1 MSWAEIFASPAA
13 VTFYCSLAL
22 FLFRWFKQREQWDT
36 ERWEG
41 LVANAFLLAEKSG
54 AIGNNGK
61 LQAALVAFN
70 REYEKTYGKPASA
83 LDVKDAALDLAKLA
97 LQHKLSVGQ

>member
-1 MSWAEIFASPAA
+1 MTWAEIFTSGPA
-13 VTFYCSLAL
+13 VTFYATAVL
-22 FLFRWFKQREQWDT
+22 FFWNWIKRKQGWDT